1 MHDFILLRLI
11 QIIFGC
17 FFSARFGWS
26 SHRDYKKNFAKS
38 GIWMILYLCL
48 FSLSTRLFYD
58 TNLQLIFLIVSNET
72 LLFASNCI
80 QTFRKRE
87 KGKGWEQ
94 EKQQKLVERVVFSIL
109 AIIAVAVAIVIW
121 IGRNMADTPVTFFN
135 TLVAVILLLINVGVW
150 KLVSVFEKSKK
161 AQEELTIQNQLATV
175 QIESQQEIRAMYEQ
189 MCALKHDMKSH
200 LYTVSGLLELGE
212 YEKAK
217 EYIGQMERSAKEGDF
232 VQTKNPVIDALLMS
246 KRAIASKEMIQV
258 EMTANLTAELLIRDY
273 DLTIMLGNL
282 YDNAVDACRRI
293 EKDSRWIRIQLVS
306 TLSDFMI
313 VFKNPVAKNQSENRD
328 WKSTKSDGNLHG
340 YGIKN
345 IDKTVALY
353 DGYCSRTIEN
363 GVFSCQI
370 RMQNRK
376 LS

>member
-26 SHRDYKKNFAKS
+26 SRKDYKKNLAKS

-48 FSLSTRLFYD
+48 FFLSKRLFYD
-58 TNLQLIFLIVSNET
+58 TNLQLIFLIVSNEI

-94 EKQQKLVERVVFSIL
+94 EKQQKSVERVVFSIL

-121 IGRNMADTPVTFFN
+121 IGRNMADTSVTFFN
-135 TLVAVILLLINVGVW
+135 TLVAVIMLLIDVGVW
-150 KLVSVFEKSKK
+150 KLVSIFEKSKK
-161 AQEELTIQNQLATV
+161 AQEELTIQNQLAIV

-189 MCALKHDMKSH
+189 MRALKHDMKSH

-217 EYIGQMERSAKEGDF
+217 EYIGQMEKSA
-232 VQTKNPVIDALLMS
+232 S
-246 KRAIASKEMIQV
+246 
-258 EMTANLTAELLIRDY
+258 
-273 DLTIMLGNL
+273 
-282 YDNAVDACRRI
+282 
-293 EKDSRWIRIQLVS
+293 
-306 TLSDFMI
+306 
-313 VFKNPVAKNQSENRD
+313 
-328 WKSTKSDGNLHG
+328 H
-340 YGIKN
+340 
-345 IDKTVALY
+345 
-353 DGYCSRTIEN
+353 
-363 GVFSCQI
+363 
-370 RMQNRK
+370 
-376 LS
+376 

>member
-121 IGRNMADTPVTFFN
+121 IGRNMADTPVTF
-135 TLVAVILLLINVGVW
+135 
-150 KLVSVFEKSKK
+150 
-161 AQEELTIQNQLATV
+161 
-175 QIESQQEIRAMYEQ
+175 
-189 MCALKHDMKSH
+189 
-200 LYTVSGLLELGE
+200 
-212 YEKAK
+212 
-217 EYIGQMERSAKEGDF
+217 
-232 VQTKNPVIDALLMS
+232 
-246 KRAIASKEMIQV
+246 
-258 EMTANLTAELLIRDY
+258 LIRW
-273 DLTIMLGNL
+273 
-282 YDNAVDACRRI
+282 
-293 EKDSRWIRIQLVS
+293 S
-306 TLSDFMI
+306 
-313 VFKNPVAKNQSENRD
+313 QS
-328 WKSTKSDGNLHG
+328 
-340 YGIKN
+340 
-345 IDKTVALY
+345 
-353 DGYCSRTIEN
+353 YCY
-363 GVFSCQI
+363 
-370 RMQNRK
+370 
-376 LS
+376 

>member
-26 SHRDYKKNFAKS
+26 GHRDYKKNLAKS

-48 FSLSTRLFYD
+48 CSLSKRLFYD
-58 TNLQLIFLIVSNET
+58 TNLQLIFLIGSNEI

-80 QTFRKRE
+80 QTLRKKE
-87 KGKGWEQ
+87 KGWDQ
-94 EKQQKLVERVVFSIL
+94 EKQQKSVERVVFGIL
-109 AIIAVAVAIVIW
+109 AIIVVVAIIVIW

-135 TLVAVILLLINVGVW
+135 TLVAVIMLLIDVGVW
-150 KLVSVFEKSKK
+150 KLVSVLEKSKK
-161 AQEELTIQNQLATV
+161 AKEELAIQNQLATV

-189 MCALKHDMKSH
+189 MRALKHDMKSH

-217 EYIGQMERSAKEGDF
+217 EYIGQMEKSAKEGDF

-258 EMTANLTAELLIRDY
+258 EVTTNLTTELLIRDY
-273 DLTIMLGNL
+273 DLTIILGNL

-293 EKDSRWIRIQLVS
+293 EKNSRWIRIQLVS
-306 TLSDFMI
+306 TPSDFML
-313 VFKNPVAKNQSENRD
+313 VFKNPVAKNQTENRD

-345 IDKTVALY
+345 INKTVALY

-363 GVFSCQI
+363 GIFSCQI